1 MRLLKTQGIV
11 IGRRPLGERDRL
23 VTLYTRDLGKLAGVA
38 RGARRGR
45 SRFGGALEL
54 FTWGELVAFE
64 RAQRDLVQIDH
75 FDVLRPFQSLRE
87 DLERLG
93 RGAGMVEALARLTA
107 DRDPHPGLFR
117 LLLRGLRALEEGEP
131 IRVQRAFTIRLLD
144 LLGHRPRLDR
154 CLGCRRPV
162 GPGPWSFDPGQ
173 GRVVCGRCRA
183 DGVIPLSSTAFAALR
198 RLQALPWEG
207 KLALAAPPAVAAEL
221 DTVLERYL
229 VALIGSALRVPRFL
243 AQTRAIAGRGP

>member
-1 MRLLKTQGIV
+1 MSLLKTQGIV

-23 VTLYTRDLGKLAGVA
+23 VTFYTRELGKLAGVA

-45 SRFGGALEL
+45 SRFGAALEL
-54 FTWGELVAFE
+54 FTWGELVGFE
-64 RAQRDLVQIDH
+64 RAQRDLIQVDH
-75 FDVLRPFQSLRE
+75 FDVLHPFQSLRE

-107 DRDPHPGLFR
+107 DRDPHPSLFR
-117 LLLRGLRALEEGEP
+117 LLLRGLRALERGDP
-131 IRVQRAFTIRLLD
+131 VRVQLAFTLRLLD

-183 DGVIPLSSTAFAALR
+183 DGVIPLSSAAFAALR
-198 RLQALPWEG
+198 HLQALPWEG
-207 KLALAAPPAVAAEL
+207 RLALRLAPAVGLEL
-221 DTVLERYL
+221 EGVLERYL
-229 VALIGSALRVPRFL
+229 AALIGSALRVPRFV
-243 AQTRAIAGRGP
+243 AQTRAVVGRGP